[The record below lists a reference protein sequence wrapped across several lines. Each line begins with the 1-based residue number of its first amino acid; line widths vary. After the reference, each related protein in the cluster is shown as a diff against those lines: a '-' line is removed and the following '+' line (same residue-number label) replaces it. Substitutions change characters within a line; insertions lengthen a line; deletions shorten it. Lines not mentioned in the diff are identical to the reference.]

1 MLAALLVLP
10 VSLLTPLEPPRQQLC
25 RRQVT
30 AAAAA
35 ALVLAP
41 RQRAS
46 ADQVVKKFGTTE
58 GGVKYFDIEEGK
70 CALFNVACSPQKGGE
85 LSHLESSSRAPRSPC
100 RAPSTADGGQL
111 VDLLVPAADLVKI
124 KYKAYLSNG
133 KIFDSSEGP
142 GRKPLS
148 AKYKTGALLPGW
160 EEGMETMKEGGTR
173 VMQVGEL
180 RSSVREHTSS
190 PCAASG

>member
-1 MLAALLVLP
+1 MLAVLFVLP
-10 VSLLTPLEPPRQQLC
+10 ASLLTPLEPPRQQLG
-25 RRQVT
+25 RRQVAT
-30 AAAAA
+30 AAAA

-46 ADQVVKKFGTTE
+46 ADQVVRKFFTTE
-58 GGVKYFDIEEGK
+58 GGVKYFDVEEGK
-70 CALFNVACSPQKGGE
+70 CALFNVACSPQKG
-85 LSHLESSSRAPRSPC
+85 
-100 RAPSTADGGQL
+100 
-111 VDLLVPAADLVKI
+111 DLVKI

-148 AKYKTGALLPGW
+148 AKYKSGALLPGW

-173 VMQVGEL
+173 VMQVPAAMAYGEKGVQITNKDGSTEYL
-180 RSSVREHTSS
+180 VPPNERLQFEITLIQVAHGREAGV
-190 PCAASG
+190 AAGEG